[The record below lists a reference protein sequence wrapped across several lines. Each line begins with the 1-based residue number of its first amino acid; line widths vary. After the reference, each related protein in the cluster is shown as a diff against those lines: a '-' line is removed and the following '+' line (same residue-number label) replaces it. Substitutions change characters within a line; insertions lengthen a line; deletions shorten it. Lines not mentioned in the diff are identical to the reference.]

1 MFSGGIPR
9 AFARTLFPSTD
20 GKPRKSAETI
30 ATRVSPP
37 CKTKA
42 RTVRSPSF
50 LETGWDG
57 PTPPDT
63 GNKGSGVTTRTAMP
77 ARNSA
82 AARLASRVRLKRNQY
97 TKAAP
102 MIFREGIQRR
112 ARQAKRGLLGLWW
125 LSKMEIFILHGFD
138 CYGTKA
144 WP

>member
-9 AFARTLFPSTD
+9 VLARTLFPSTE

-50 LETGWDG
+50 RETGWDG

-63 GNKGSGVTTRTAMP
+63 GNNGSGVTTRTATP

-82 AARLASRVRLKRNQY
+82 AARLAPRVKLKRNQH

-102 MIFREGIQRR
+102 KICREGIKRR
-112 ARQAKRGLLGLWW
+112 ARHAEAGGLG
-125 LSKMEIFILHGFD
+125 
-138 CYGTKA
+138 
-144 WP
+144 